1 MKQGGCMLRDTRIS
15 AMQRGYVTADQL
27 LALTARYEQQRGGGG
42 DDGGGGGRGQ
52 RSLPWPRV
60 LTFLTAVVFFN
71 KPTQSISPA
80 ASPLTARRAS
90 HATHRKSLVAR
101 RVRHHQSP
109 CRMPHLRHPHLPPRS
124 ELRPRTTDVRRYLQ
138 LQTTTTMDDGRTL
151 LPRRKNEE
159 CKFRARGMVLTERH
173 ETER

>member
-109 CRMPHLRHPHLPPRS
+109 CRMPHLRHPHLAPSSDRARQTS
-124 ELRPRTTDVRRYLQ
+124 EDTCSYRRRRRWTTGVR
-138 LQTTTTMDDGRTL
+138 
-151 LPRRKNEE
+151 
-159 CKFRARGMVLTERH
+159 CFRAGRMKNANSAREGWF
-173 ETER
+173 